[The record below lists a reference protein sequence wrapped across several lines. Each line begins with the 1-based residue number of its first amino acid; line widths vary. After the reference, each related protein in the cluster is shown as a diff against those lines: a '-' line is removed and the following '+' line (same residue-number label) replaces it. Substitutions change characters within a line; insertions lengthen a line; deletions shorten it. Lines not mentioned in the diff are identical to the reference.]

1 MVKAEHFHPMRGDV
15 FDGQQIQFPDRVLTL
30 RNVMRGWVLK
40 DEEGNTVSETLP
52 GAAEVAITVSVM
64 YDMACIARGAK

>member
-15 FDGQQIQFPDRVLTL
+15 FDGQQIQFPDRVLML

-40 DEEGNTVSETLP
+40 DEAGNTVSETLA
-52 GAAEVAITVSVM
+52 GAAEVTNAVYEMLKSYQV
-64 YDMACIARGAK
+64 R